1 MAIMNSGFKTQCL
14 PQYRILTD
22 DQIKEIHRASLE
34 ILETI
39 GTRVLHKGGLE
50 LLRNAGCRVKQD
62 NIVLMPNWL
71 VEECIFSTPSRV
83 TIYNRHGEEAMRLEG
98 RNIYFGLGTDLIRTC
113 DLKTSEARQSSL
125 HDVTN
130 AAKVGDYCKEIDFI
144 ASYALPRDVLT
155 NTMYIECF
163 KAMMLNSIK
172 PIFFT
177 AAGHEDLIYILE
189 MAELVSGGEDAL
201 REKPFL
207 IHYSEPLAPLTHS
220 HSAIEKLFLC
230 ADRGI
235 PICYTPGDILGASAP
250 VTLAGGIAQANAEAL
265 SGIVLHQL
273 RCKGAP
279 IISGL
284 AVVPLDMRT
293 ATFSYGA
300 PDWRLTNSAFAD
312 IYRYYHIP
320 IWSTVGS
327 DSHCLDQQAAM
338 EHAFG
343 ILMAALDGANLIHD
357 IGYLGQ
363 GLLGNPAAIIMCD
376 EMISYVK
383 RIIRGF
389 DISRE
394 MIGLDVIR
402 EVGPGGNYMTS
413 KHTLKYFLQ
422 ELWQPK
428 LLNRENPDTWARNG
442 RKSYGEVLTE
452 KALEVLETHKPES
465 LPVEVSNA
473 IDGIVK
479 RAEKAL
485 EGARFVT

>member
-1 MAIMNSGFKTQCL
+1 MNSGFRTQCI
-14 PQYRILTD
+14 PQYRLLTD

-34 ILETI
+34 IMEKI
-39 GTRVLHKGGLE
+39 GIRVLHEEALE
-50 LLRNAGCRVKQD
+50 LLSNAGCQVKQK
-62 NIVLMPNWL
+62 NIVLIPNWL
-71 VEECIFSTPSRV
+71 VEECIFSAPSRI
-83 TIYNRHGEEAMRLEG
+83 TIYNRNGEEAMRLEG
-98 RNIYFGLGTDLIRTC
+98 RNIYFGLGTDLISTH
-113 DLKTSEARQSSL
+113 DLKTGETRPSNLQ
-125 HDVTN
+125 DVAN
-130 AAKVGDYCKEIDFI
+130 AAKVGDYCSEVDFI
-144 ASYALPRDVLT
+144 SSFALPSDVHT
-155 NTMYIECF
+155 NMMYIECVKTLMF
-163 KAMMLNSIK
+163 NSIK

-177 AAGHEDLIYILE
+177 AAGREDLEYILE

-201 REKPFL
+201 RAKPFL
-207 IHYSEPLAPLTHS
+207 IQYSEPLAPLS
-220 HSAIEKLFLC
+220 HSYSAVDKLFLC

-250 VTLAGGIAQANAEAL
+250 VTLAGGIAQSNAEAL

-312 IYRYYHIP
+312 LYRYYRIP
-320 IWSTVGS
+320 VWSTVGS

-376 EMISYVK
+376 EMVSYVK

-394 MIGLDVIR
+394 TIGFDVIQ
-402 EVGPGGNYMTS
+402 EVGPGGNYMTTT
-413 KHTLKYFLQ
+413 HTLKHFQ
-422 ELWQPK
+422 RELWRPK
-428 LLNRENPDTWARNG
+428 MVNRDAPETWARNG
-442 RKSYGEVLTE
+442 RKSYGEILTQ
-452 KALEVLETHKPES
+452 KALEVLETHRPEP
-465 LPVEVSNA
+465 LAVEVSRA
-473 IDGIVK
+473 IHGVIEK
-479 RAEKAL
+479 AEKAL
-485 EGARFVT
+485 EGFRFIA